1 MKTLPFSPVGPTP
14 SARQLEWYGRGA
26 TAFFHFG
33 INTFTDMEWGDGTED
48 PALFNPTELDCRQW
62 IRTIKAAGFTAAILT
77 AKHHDG
83 FCLWPSAYT
92 EHSVKNSPYKNGKG
106 DIVREFTDACREEG
120 IKAGLYL
127 SPWDRHEPTW
137 GTPEYD
143 AFYVGQLTELFS
155 NYGEIYECW
164 WDGAGSDKAHYDWQK
179 WADLVHT
186 LQPNALIFA
195 PLPMTDTAEARWV
208 GNEVG
213 YAGLPCYATITPE
226 KLTGPYSEYRTFLM
240 NGERDGTRY
249 IPAEADVSI
258 RPGWFYHASQD
269 GMVRSPKNL
278 TDLWFHSAGRGA
290 GLLMNFPPDKRGLLH
305 ETDVAS
311 LTEFGKALAE
321 DLAKNLASGA
331 TVSASSV
338 RHDGFAPEGILT
350 SEGYAPCDGDVLP
363 TVTLTFPAPVTFNT
377 FTVREALPL
386 GHRVFGFSVEA
397 RIAGEWR
404 PLLGGEVIGA
414 LCARRF
420 PTVTADALRLTVTD
434 AVAEPVLHGLGLYL
448 FRAMSEKENAFRQNL
463 ADWSATYTAEGDAAT
478 IRLCGIFPYS
488 LLRHTDCKGVRRI
501 AIDVFDGTEFVPYT
515 EVEHDGSEV
524 FEYRFPEVIDYSY
537 QLRIRFLDYE
547 GRTLGERKRPMLY

>member
-1 MKTLPFSPVGPTP
+1 MRKLPFAPVGPVP

-48 PALFNPTELDCRQW
+48 PALFNPTDLDCRQW

-137 GTPEYD
+137 GTPAYD
-143 AFYVGQLTELFS
+143 EFYIGQLTELFT
-155 NYGEIYECW
+155 NYGDIYECW

-179 WADLVHT
+179 WADVVHK

-208 GNEVG
+208 GNEIG

-226 KLTGPYSEYRTFLM
+226 HLSMEYAQHKFLLAE
-240 NGERDGTRY
+240 GERHGTHY

-269 GMVRSPKNL
+269 GAVRSPKNL
-278 TDLWFHSAGRGA
+278 TKLWFHSAGRGA
-290 GLLMNFPPDKRGLLH
+290 GLLLNIPPDTRGLLH

-311 LTEFGKALAE
+311 LTAFGRALGE
-321 DLAKNLASGA
+321 DMAHNLAIGA
-331 TVSASSV
+331 TVTADSV
-338 RHDGFAPEGILT
+338 RADGFFPEGIIT
-350 SEGYAPCDGDVLP
+350 EEGYAPKNGDLTP
-363 TVTLTFPAPVTFNT
+363 TVTLTFPHPVTFNA
-377 FTVREALPL
+377 FTLREALPL
-386 GHRVFGFSVEA
+386 GQRVFGFTAEVCIGGKWE
-397 RIAGEWR
+397 R
-404 PLLGGEVIGA
+404 LLDGKMIGS

-420 PTVTADALRLTVTD
+420 TPVTADAIRVAVTEAD
-434 AVAEPVLHGLGLYL
+434 AEPVLCGLGLYL
-448 FRAMSEKENAFRQNL
+448 FREMSEPEGAHRENL
-463 ADWSATYTAEGDAAT
+463 AGWSADYMADGEAT
-478 IRLCGIFPYS
+478 VLRLNGIFPFS
-488 LLRHTDCKGVRRI
+488 VLRFTDFSDVRRV
-501 AIDVFDGTEFVPYT
+501 AIEVFDGTEFVPYA
-515 EVEHDGSEV
+515 EIEHDGSAIL
-524 FEYRFPEVIDYSY
+524 EYRFPEEIDYSY
-537 QLRIRFLDYE
+537 QLRIRLLSYE
-547 GRTLGERKRPMLY
+547 GAPLIARKRPLLY

>member
-1 MKTLPFSPVGPTP
+1 MRKLPFAPVGPVP

-48 PALFNPTELDCRQW
+48 PALFNPTDLDCRQW

-137 GTPEYD
+137 GTPAYD
-143 AFYVGQLTELFS
+143 EFYIGQLTELFT
-155 NYGEIYECW
+155 NYGDIYECW

-179 WADLVHT
+179 WADVVHK

-208 GNEVG
+208 GNEIG

-226 KLTGPYSEYRTFLM
+226 HLSMEYAQHKFLLAE
-240 NGERDGTRY
+240 GERHGTHY

-269 GMVRSPKNL
+269 GAVRSPKNL
-278 TDLWFHSAGRGA
+278 TKLWFHSAGRGA
-290 GLLMNFPPDKRGLLH
+290 GLLLNIPPDTRGLLH
-305 ETDVAS
+305 EADVAS
-311 LTEFGKALAE
+311 LTAFGRALGE
-321 DLAKNLASGA
+321 DMAHNLAIGA
-331 TVSASSV
+331 TVTADSV
-338 RHDGFAPEGILT
+338 RADGFFPEGIIT
-350 SEGYAPCDGDVLP
+350 EEGYAPRNGDLTP
-363 TVTLTFPAPVTFNT
+363 TVTLTFPHPVTFNA
-377 FTVREALPL
+377 FTLREALPL
-386 GHRVFGFSVEA
+386 GQRVFGFTAEVCIGGKWE
-397 RIAGEWR
+397 R
-404 PLLGGEVIGA
+404 LLDGKMIGS

-420 PTVTADALRLTVTD
+420 TPVTADAIRVAVTEAD
-434 AVAEPVLHGLGLYL
+434 AEPVLCGLGLYL
-448 FRAMSEKENAFRQNL
+448 FREMSEPEGAHRENL
-463 ADWSATYTAEGDAAT
+463 AGWSAGYMADGEAT
-478 IRLCGIFPYS
+478 VLRLNGIFPFS
-488 LLRHTDCKGVRRI
+488 VLRFTDFSDVRRV
-501 AIDVFDGTEFVPYT
+501 AIEVFDGTEFVPYA
-515 EVEHDGSEV
+515 EIEHDGSAIL
-524 FEYRFPEVIDYSY
+524 EYRFPEEIDYSY
-537 QLRIRFLDYE
+537 QLRIRLLSYE
-547 GRTLGERKRPMLY
+547 GAPLIARKRPLLY